1 MKVLLLNCVYR
12 RGSTGKIVASI
23 ADSLRAQGHTVF
35 TCYGL
40 GDEHIDEHSKKV
52 CTKIEHNINSLLS
65 RITGIPYGG
74 LFISNYRIKRVIKEF
89 KPDVVH
95 VHCVNAS
102 TMNVYALLAYLAK
115 LGIKTVLTLHAEI
128 FHTAGCEHAFECEK
142 WKAGC
147 HDCNL
152 YKQRVNSWF
161 FDRSKESYKRM
172 YKAVNAFASDN
183 LIVTAVSPWLAKR
196 ARQST
201 IIKRYPVEYVP
212 NGVDTSVFHYKG
224 NAGLINRG
232 DCKKVVLF
240 VAPYFGLEETDI
252 KGGRYLP
259 KIAAALP
266 DYKFI
271 VVANRISGSVSV
283 GLLPENVQLWGQA
296 KTQSELA
303 QLYSEVDITL
313 LLSKRET
320 FSMVTAESLCCG
332 TPVVG
337 FKAGGPESI
346 ALKDFSE
353 FVDYGDINGI
363 IAHIADIA
371 DYDARSISES
381 AIEEYSQSTM
391 ANLFYNLY
399 QSSKGIFSV

>member
-1 MKVLLLNCVYR
+1 MRVLLLNCVYCQ
-12 RGSTGKIVASI
+12 GSTGKIVASI
-23 ADSLRAQGHTVF
+23 ADTLRTQGHEIF

-40 GDEHIDEHSKKV
+40 GDEHIDEHSKKI
-52 CTKIEHNINSLLS
+52 CTNIEHNINALLS

-74 LFISNYRIKRVIKEF
+74 LFLSNYRIKRVIKEF

-102 TMNVYALLAYLAK
+102 IVNVYVLLKYLAK
-115 LGIKTVLTLHAEI
+115 LDIKIVITLHAEI

-147 HDCNL
+147 QDCNL

-172 YKAVNAFASDN
+172 YKAVNAFAPDN
-183 LIVTAVSPWLAKR
+183 LIVTAVSPWLAER
-196 ARQST
+196 AKQSA

-212 NGVDTSVFHYKG
+212 NGVDTSVFHYKKSIEI
-224 NAGLINRG
+224 INRG
-232 DCKKVVLF
+232 TYKKVVLF
-240 VAPYFGLEETDI
+240 VTPYFGLEEADV

-259 KIAAALP
+259 KIAERLP
-266 DYKFI
+266 EYKFI
-271 VVANRISGSVSV
+271 VVSSRKSNNLGA
-283 GLLPENVQLWGQA
+283 LPSNIQLWGRA
-296 KTQSELA
+296 KKQEELA
-303 QLYSEVDITL
+303 QLYSEVNLTL

-346 ALKDFSE
+346 AISE
-353 FVDYGDINGI
+353 YSSFVDYGDIDSLCDGLQRMSINNKTELSKLAI
-363 IAHIADIA
+363 KSYSKNYMIDAFYHIYKFI
-371 DYDARSISES
+371 
-381 AIEEYSQSTM
+381 
-391 ANLFYNLY
+391 
-399 QSSKGIFSV
+399 K